1 MNAER
6 PRTVAISGS
15 ASGIGAALR
24 ARLEVSGQRVI
35 GIDLRDAEVEVDLGT
50 AEGRQSAIE
59 AVLTACDGVLDAL
72 VPGAGIGAH
81 IQPLS
86 QVVSVNYFGAQALL
100 EGLREVLAAGTEPAA
115 VAISSNSSRLGR
127 DVDSPMVEACL
138 AGDEAEA
145 RRIAN
150 TLDGRR
156 VYAGSKLALARFVRR
171 DATQSTWA
179 GAGIRLNAVAPGI
192 TMTPLV
198 EAGMANAEDAASIE
212 QFPIPLGRFAQPDEI
227 ACVIEFLLSPAA
239 GYCCGS
245 VVYVDGGS
253 DAVFR
258 PNSY

>member
-1 MNAER
+1 M
-6 PRTVAISGS
+6 ISGS

-24 ARLEVSGQRVI
+24 ARLEAAGQRVI
-35 GIDLRDAEVEVDLGT
+35 GIDLHDAEVEADLGT
-50 AEGRQSAIE
+50 AEGRSAAIE
-59 AVLTACDGVLDAL
+59 GVLVASHGMLDAL

-86 QVVSVNYFGAQALL
+86 NIVSVNYFGAQGLL
-100 EGLREVLAAGTEPAA
+100 EGLREALAAGSEPAA

-138 AGDEAEA
+138 SGDEAEA
-145 RRIAN
+145 RGIAD
-150 TLDGRR
+150 TLDGRL

-171 DATQSTWA
+171 NATQPAWA

-198 EAGMANAEDAASIE
+198 EAGMANPEDAASIE

-227 ACVIEFLLSPAA
+227 APVIEFLLSPAA
-239 GYCCGS
+239 AYCCGS